1 MQNWSQKASQKVSQ
15 KVREAGLEPGADQE
29 ARNIRK
35 IGKRNYSMPNLN
47 AMDSREENKTVVSE
61 EEEGEVAGCKEAQ
74 SGFLN
79 VPTLKELFADL
90 PPGLGLNIEVKYPV
104 EKAVEWLSFTSF
116 YEINAYIDT
125 ILVILILPLR
135 PRRGTLLSLNLTR
148 IRSDNNPNSP
158 D

>member
-1 MQNWSQKASQKVSQ
+1 
-15 KVREAGLEPGADQE
+15 
-29 ARNIRK
+29 
-35 IGKRNYSMPNLN
+35 MPNLN
-47 AMDSREENKTVVSE
+47 AMDSRGEDETIASE
-61 EEEGEVAGCKEAQ
+61 EEEGAGCKEAQ

-125 ILVILILPLR
+125 ILVALTLLIS
-135 PRRGTLLSLNLTR
+135 PRKGTLPFFNLIR
-148 IRSDNNPNSP
+148 IRFYNKPESP